1 MASSSSRGR
10 SSSPFLNQKPTSPY
24 SSTSSTSSLANG
36 RVMPQSCS
44 SSVTSVYGGGGGGG
58 GDGYG
63 ARSATP
69 SQSVG
74 DYPQG
79 RALVSYPSVEDRMIG
94 EPENSTSGSADSI
107 SVTIRFRPL
116 RCD

>member
-44 SSVTSVYGGGGGGG
+44 SSVTSVYGGGGG